1 MRYNL
6 KTLIS
11 IVTIISFLFP
21 AQVMAK
27 ITPKPVEKDKKVEVI
42 IIKKGDT
49 LWDLARVLYKDPYM
63 WKKFQELNVISDP
76 NLIYPGEKLVI
87 SVEDAKK
94 IKEILEKKV
103 IEVKEEIK
111 EVEAKK
117 KLLEKKIEEPEKVE
131 KKEIVKEV
139 IVKEVPV
146 QDEELLKKIAKLERE
161 INMLKEK
168 DKDKKIAEL
177 TDEIACLK
185 DEEKLLQTSIRE
197 LKEKLTEEKTTT
209 DKLKKEKQEAEETTH
224 FLLIGIICGWVLYN
238 FAYQSQ

>member
-11 IVTIISFLFP
+11 TVTIISLLFP
-21 AQVMAK
+21 PQIMAK

-49 LWDLARVLYKDPYM
+49 LWDLARVFYKDPYM
-63 WKKFQELNVISDP
+63 WKKFQELNIITDP
-76 NLIYPGEKLVI
+76 DLIYPGEKLVI
-87 SVEDAKK
+87 SAEDAKK
-94 IKEILEKKV
+94 LKKILEKKA

-111 EVEAKK
+111 EAEAKK

-139 IVKEVPV
+139 PV

-161 INMLKEK
+161 IKMLKEK

-185 DEEKLLQTSIRE
+185 DEEKLLQTSIQE
-197 LKEKLTEEKTTT
+197 LEEKFTEEKIITN
-209 DKLKKEKQEAEETTH
+209 KLKKEKQEAEETTH
-224 FLLIGIICGWVLYN
+224 FLLIGTILGWVLYN
-238 FAYQSQ
+238 FANQSH